1 MVNTTVYT
9 GFISTDFREVF
20 GLIINHMGTRMRPKG
35 VLMLGVHR
43 KNHILYDKLNC
54 KMMII
59 NKNISQFFMH
69 IDAPTFVACEF
80 C

>member
-1 MVNTTVYT
+1 
-9 GFISTDFREVF
+9 
-20 GLIINHMGTRMRPKG
+20 MRPKG
-35 VLMLGVHR
+35 VITLEAHR

-69 IDAPTFVACEF
+69 IDAPTFAACEF